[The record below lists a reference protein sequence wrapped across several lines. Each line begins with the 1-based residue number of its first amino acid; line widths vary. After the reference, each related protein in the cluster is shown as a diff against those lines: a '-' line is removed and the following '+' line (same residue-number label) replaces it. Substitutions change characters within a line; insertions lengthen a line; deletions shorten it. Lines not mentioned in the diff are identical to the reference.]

1 MLEQKSLISLP
12 VRSWTVRGALSSS
25 RDLRWWLYFNTSQSC
40 YSWRNSR
47 SKKRTGGVG
56 PDLVRLQLHPA
67 VVGELVREDGHQGD
81 LEDGTAEGL
90 PEARLLLRRAQVA
103 WWRGLGI
110 VAAREGDSEGRS
122 SWSSGSRERAQHCSH
137 HGLLRTDVVS
147 VDLG

>member
-1 MLEQKSLISLP
+1 MGKQKFPQCL
-12 VRSWTVRGALSSS
+12 
-25 RDLRWWLYFNTSQSC
+25 
-40 YSWRNSR
+40 SR
-47 SKKRTGGVG
+47 SLSFLCLFGLGLFEELYPLLEICDGGGGVG